1 MILQTLRSLN
11 ITDGE
16 LAVLF
21 VGNRKIERLN
31 REYFNKKGPASVI
44 SFPYLE
50 DPVPSR
56 IEGDVIVSLDYLES
70 VDSPGLSETE
80 KIFYY
85 VLHGILHVLGYDHEA
100 GEDGA
105 REMRE
110 LERKL
115 FHEVTGKAVE

>member
-50 DPVPSR
+50 
-56 IEGDVIVSLDYLES
+56 
-70 VDSPGLSETE
+70 
-80 KIFYY
+80 
-85 VLHGILHVLGYDHEA
+85 
-100 GEDGA
+100 
-105 REMRE
+105 
-110 LERKL
+110 
-115 FHEVTGKAVE
+115 